1 MIESSFYITVLLG
14 ALVLLF
20 ASAAALGY
28 LHWKADQRNRYIASN
43 FQTMADA
50 SDAVERK
57 KEELKSLD
65 QQVEQV
71 KTELSS
77 KTERLEQLQKLNA
90 ELSEAERQLISRQD
104 ALEQANKAT
113 AELAVTQ
120 DEMNRVQQIRDKLK
134 SEISQ
139 LEQDHSSKSLLV
151 RDLNNQL
158 QVKQGM
164 LDQSVATLGQLKAQT
179 IAVKS
184 EKEGYEDL
192 IKKLKEEREKAQL
205 AVQTATKAQHK
216 AENELKIIQHDLEV
230 LQQRKQQI
238 EAENLEAKERELHS
252 AAAELEV
259 TRRAISEAN
268 ESLNRI
274 NLNISQKEEVE
285 RDIVQAKETLNDLR
299 RERDSLAESM
309 ADKEVELQKISAEVL
324 RLRGTL
330 NDGTQQEDFF
340 SDLKREPEA
349 IKNILRIDR
358 PDNKESESNTLENF
372 YRELTDAGYI
382 FNKRT
387 IRSFHTALKCQSIN
401 PLTVLAGVS
410 GTGKT
415 LLPIL
420 YSRYMGMLQLIISVQ
435 PRWDSPQDLFGFYN
449 YLERQ
454 YKATDLSRLLWAY
467 KKAKKEQT
475 ALNEVMTVV
484 LFDEMNLAR
493 TEYYFSDF
501 LSKLEL
507 RRAQAT
513 DAEIR
518 LDTVQETISLPIPSN
533 MLMIG
538 TMNEDESTQTLSD
551 KVLDRANV
559 LRFGKPKSVFE
570 GEHLKNM
577 SSPNTIVSKSVWDKW
592 CQSRVLDSTSQS
604 IVTQWIQQL
613 NTAMGWVGRPFG
625 YRVQEAMFDYVRLYP
640 DQSQSG
646 FRLAFADQIEQK
658 ILPKMRGLD
667 ASSSEYDRCF
677 SEISRVIDET
687 KDKELADTLDLAGR
701 MAREQGLFVWSGVVR

>member
-1 MIESSFYITVLLG
+1 MIEMSFYITILLG
-14 ALVLLF
+14 SVILLF
-20 ASAAALGY
+20 ASAAAIGY
-28 LHWKADQRNRYIASN
+28 LHWKADQRNHYIASN

-113 AELAVTQ
+113 AELAVAQ
-120 DEMNRVQQIRDKLK
+120 DEMNRVQQVRDKLK

-158 QVKQGM
+158 HVKQGM

-184 EKEGYEDL
+184 EKDGYEDL

-205 AVQTATKAQHK
+205 AVQTASEAQHK
-216 AENELKIIQHDLEV
+216 AENELQIIRHDLEV
-230 LQQRKQQI
+230 LQQRKEQI
-238 EAENLEAKERELHS
+238 EAENLEEKERELHS

-274 NLNISQKEEVE
+274 NLSISQKEEVE

-299 RERDSLAESM
+299 RERDSLAESK

-340 SDLKREPEA
+340 SDLKREPEV
-349 IKNILRIDR
+349 IKGILRR

-454 YKATDLSRLLWAY
+454 YKATELSRLLWAY
-467 KKAKKEQT
+467 
-475 ALNEVMTVV
+475 
-484 LFDEMNLAR
+484 
-493 TEYYFSDF
+493 
-501 LSKLEL
+501 
-507 RRAQAT
+507 
-513 DAEIR
+513 
-518 LDTVQETISLPIPSN
+518 
-533 MLMIG
+533 
-538 TMNEDESTQTLSD
+538 
-551 KVLDRANV
+551 
-559 LRFGKPKSVFE
+559 
-570 GEHLKNM
+570 M
-577 SSPNTIVSKSVWDKW
+577 SS
-592 CQSRVLDSTSQS
+592 VL
-604 IVTQWIQQL
+604 
-613 NTAMGWVGRPFG
+613 
-625 YRVQEAMFDYVRLYP
+625 
-640 DQSQSG
+640 
-646 FRLAFADQIEQK
+646 
-658 ILPKMRGLD
+658 
-667 ASSSEYDRCF
+667 
-677 SEISRVIDET
+677 
-687 KDKELADTLDLAGR
+687 
-701 MAREQGLFVWSGVVR
+701 

>member
-1 MIESSFYITVLLG
+1 MIEMSFYITILLG
-14 ALVLLF
+14 SVILLF
-20 ASAAALGY
+20 ASAVAIGY
-28 LHWKADQRNRYIASN
+28 LHLKADQRNRYIASN

-113 AELAVTQ
+113 AELAVAQ

-158 QVKQGM
+158 QVKQGK
-164 LDQSVATLGQLKAQT
+164 LDQSVATLGQLTAQM

-184 EKEGYEDL
+184 EKDGYEDL

-205 AVQTATKAQHK
+205 AVQIATEAQHK
-216 AENELKIIQHDLEV
+216 AENELQIIRHDLEV

-299 RERDSLAESM
+299 RERDSLAESK
-309 ADKEVELQKISAEVL
+309 ADKEVELQKLSAEVL

-340 SDLKREPEA
+340 SDLEREPEV

-467 KKAKKEQT
+467 KKAKNEQT

-570 GEHLKNM
+570 GAHLKKM

-592 CQSRVLDSTSQS
+592 CQNRTLDSSSQN

-613 NTAMGWVGRPFG
+613 NTAMEWVGRPFG

-640 DQSQSG
+640 DQGQSG
-646 FRLAFADQIEQK
+646 FRVAFADQIEQK

-687 KDKELADTLDLAGR
+687 KDKELADTLDSAGR